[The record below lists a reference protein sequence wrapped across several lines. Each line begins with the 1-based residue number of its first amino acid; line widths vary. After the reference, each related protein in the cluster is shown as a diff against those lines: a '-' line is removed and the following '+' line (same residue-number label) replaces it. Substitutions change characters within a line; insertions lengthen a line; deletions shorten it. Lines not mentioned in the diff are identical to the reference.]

1 MIRRK
6 IKNFETSKYE
16 NKKLLKFTR
25 RKANTPLSPPLQ
37 NFTQLFFEN
46 PQNDKKKN

>member
-1 MIRRK
+1 MTRRK
-6 IKNFETSKYE
+6 IENSKTLKYE

-25 RKANTPLSPPLQ
+25 RKVNTPLSPLR
-37 NFTQLFFEN
+37 NFKHCFFEN